1 MRRLGTLLLVC
12 GLAAIA
18 WTATVWLWQDPV
30 TGLYT
35 WYQQR
40 RLSSSLER
48 QLADPL
54 SRIRL
59 PAAKASSVA
68 AEKRA
73 VAAAAARYRSSA
85 HAGQAIGRIVVPRLG
100 VHMVLVNGTDHGS
113 LKKGPGRDLRTYM
126 PGQGSRLH
134 RRPSND
140 LLAPFS
146 HIERLRR
153 GDRIR
158 LEMPYATVV
167 YSVTGHRI
175 VPANDLSVLRSHGR
189 EAVELQACH
198 PRFFAT
204 HRYVVYG
211 RRSGS
216 PRTRAGRSR
225 RHGRTEHNSVVSSR
239 TGLEMGAAPAIP
251 RLAQETTE
259 AAGPGR
265 WVNCGV
271 DPMRARWL

>member
-1 MRRLGTLLLVC
+1 MATSARTEAATLRAPAASPVRRRLRRLGTLLLVC

-40 RLSSSLER
+40 KLSSSLER
-48 QLADPL
+48 QFADPL
-54 SRIRL
+54 NRIRL
-59 PAAKASSVA
+59 PAASSVA
-68 AEKRA
+68 AEERS
-73 VAAAAARYRSSA
+73 VAAAAARYRRSA
-85 HAGQAIGRIVVPRLG
+85 HVGQAIGRIVVPRLG

-126 PGQGSRLH
+126 PGQGKLVYIAGH
-134 RRPSND
+134 RTTY
-140 LLAPFS
+140 LAPFS

-167 YSVTGHRI
+167 YSVTRHRI

-189 EAVELQACH
+189 EALELQACH

-204 HRYVVYG
+204 HRYIVYG
-211 RRSGS
+211 RPVRIGPHGGRPFTPKS
-216 PRTRAGRSR
+216 P
-225 RHGRTEHNSVVSSR
+225 
-239 TGLEMGAAPAIP
+239 
-251 RLAQETTE
+251 
-259 AAGPGR
+259 
-265 WVNCGV
+265 
-271 DPMRARWL
+271 D